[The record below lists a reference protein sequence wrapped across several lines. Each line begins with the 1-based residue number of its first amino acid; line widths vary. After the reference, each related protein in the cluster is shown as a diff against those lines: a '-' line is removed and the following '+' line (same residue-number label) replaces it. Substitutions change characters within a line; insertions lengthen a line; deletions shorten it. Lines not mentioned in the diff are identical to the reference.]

1 MSTAKKV
8 LVVAA
13 CIAASFLAFSQTI
26 VYEKV
31 TTRLSLLWNANPPEE
46 MVEYYHVYIQGVNG
60 TQAERVYTNY
70 STKVAFTNLLADLP
84 NGQYTAWLTA
94 VGVSGLESLPSQQL
108 AIFWYGNRPSPPT
121 FPNPHLVR

>member
-1 MSTAKKV
+1 MKRVVIPIVAV
-8 LVVAA
+8 LAVAL
-13 CIAASFLAFSQTI
+13 SFLAFSQT
-26 VYEKV
+26 VVFEKV

-46 MVEYYHVYIQGVNG
+46 TVEFYNVYIHGENV
-60 TQAERVYTNY
+60 QADRVVTNY
-70 STKVAFTNLLADLP
+70 STRVPFTNLLADLP

-121 FPNPHLVR
+121 FPNTHIVQ